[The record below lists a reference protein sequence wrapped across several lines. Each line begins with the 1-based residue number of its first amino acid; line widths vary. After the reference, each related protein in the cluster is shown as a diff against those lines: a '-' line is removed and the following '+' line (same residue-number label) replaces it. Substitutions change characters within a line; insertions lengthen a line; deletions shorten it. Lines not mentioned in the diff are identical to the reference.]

1 VAPPV
6 NVVTG
11 AFGYIGRY
19 IARRLLESG
28 EAVRTITTHPD
39 KPNPFGGAVEAF
51 PYSFEQPDELVARL
65 RGASTLY
72 NTYWIRFEHG
82 GTTFR
87 QAVQNTIT
95 LFDCAKKAGVKRII
109 HISVTKASLES
120 RLPYYRGKALQE
132 QALMDSGVSY
142 AIVRPT
148 LVFGREDILVNN
160 IAWLIRRFPL
170 FPIFGSGQ
178 YKLQPVY
185 VGDVAAIAVAFAR
198 DSTPVA
204 LDAIGPDT
212 FTFEEFVRVISAKIR
227 PSVRLVRIPPT
238 IGIAL
243 GQAIGLGV
251 RDVILT
257 RDELRGLMDSLL
269 TSEQAPNGP
278 TRFTDWLELH
288 GDGIGLAYSSELERH
303 FRWRRLA

>member
-1 VAPPV
+1 M

-39 KPNPFGGAVEAF
+39 KPNPFGPAVEAF
-51 PYSFEQPDELVARL
+51 PYNFDQPDELVASL
-65 RGASTLY
+65 RGATALY

-82 GTTFR
+82 GMTFQ
-87 QAVQNTIT
+87 QAVRNTHT
-95 LFDCAKKAGVKRII
+95 LFECARQAGVKRII

-185 VGDVAAIAVAFAR
+185 VGDVAAVAVECAR
-198 DSTPVA
+198 NPTSEV

-212 FTFEEFVRVISAKIR
+212 FTFEEFVRAISARIK
-227 PSVRLVRIPPT
+227 PSVKLVRMPPA

-243 GQAIGLGV
+243 GRAIGLAV
-251 RDVILT
+251 RDVLLT
-257 RDELRGLMDSLL
+257 KEELRGLMDGLL

-278 TRFTDWLELH
+278 TRFTDWLDLH
-288 GDGIGLAYSSELERH
+288 RDEIGLAYSSELRRH
-303 FRWRRLA
+303 FR